1 MRWYRALTYKRVQ
14 VGTDE
19 TRNPVFELQETGDSI
34 LVRTALY
41 APTHDATDGNQF
53 DMVQRTFLTKSRAE
67 LLQDVV
73 AIKVRG
79 VLYEVESM
87 TQEAMPTAVRVKR
100 CKDGI

>member
-1 MRWYRALTYKRVQ
+1 MRWYRALIYKRVQ

-34 LVRTALY
+34 LV
-41 APTHDATDGNQF
+41 DATDGNQF
-53 DMVQRTFLTKSRAE
+53 DMVQRTFLTKSRPE